1 MVVIDPSI
9 TAPESVRAAPSP
21 ARPVK
26 RPFKFGRWFRDT
38 GWRHLVAVVM
48 VIFAVFPLL
57 YVLSASFNPGGSLV
71 GSNAPFTKIDLQ
83 NYVKLFTNPDQPF
96 ALWFLNTIVIGTV
109 TSVCTVFLGA
119 LTAYAFS
126 RMRFC
131 GRRAGLLSL
140 MLIQMFPQ
148 YLAVVAIFLLLSAIS
163 DVFPILGLGSQLG
176 LILVYLGG
184 ALGVNT
190 YLMYGFFSTVPV
202 SIDEAAKLDGASHV
216 QIFFTI
222 ILRLVAP
229 ILAVVGLL
237 SFIATTGEYVIAS
250 IVLTEPT
257 TQTLA
262 VGLYSFVSQAFS
274 NNWSIFAA
282 GAVLAAIPVMAVFLA
297 LQKYIVGGLTAGSAL
312 YVSTPTPVLGET
324 VRVRLRVP
332 ESFGP
337 ALAVHT
343 RSNPDREP
351 QYAVATPVA
360 NVDGWEWWEAELRVE
375 NPVHG
380 YRWLLSLADGSS
392 AWVNATG
399 VHTIERVDSEDFRLV
414 TYPAAP
420 GWASSTVMHQI
431 FPDRFARSA
440 AASARELPD
449 WAEPA
454 EWTDDVIYIGADTPR
469 QLYGGD
475 LAGIA
480 EHLDHLVALGVN
492 LIYLTP
498 VFPAQSNHRLDAL
511 SFAEVDPLLGGD
523 EALVALIQAAHGRG
537 LRVIGDLTSN
547 HSGDAH
553 EWFRASHLT
562 PGAAESEFYYWL
574 DAQQERYVSW
584 LGVPSLPKFNWNSAE
599 LRRRFIDGPD
609 SVVAKWLGEPY
620 NLDGWRIDVSNM
632 TGRHLDQDLNQE
644 VRRTIRRTMVE
655 TKTDTI
661 LLGES
666 TNDAASDFPGDAWH
680 GAMTY
685 ANVTRPGGRGS
696 PSPGVWPPVESVWH
710 SARSPRIRE
719 RMCTRP
725 ISASP
730 PRSRGG

>member
-1 MVVIDPSI
+1 M
-9 TAPESVRAAPSP
+9 
-21 ARPVK
+21 
-26 RPFKFGRWFRDT
+26 
-38 GWRHLVAVVM
+38 
-48 VIFAVFPLL
+48 
-57 YVLSASFNPGGSLV
+57 
-71 GSNAPFTKIDLQ
+71 
-83 NYVKLFTNPDQPF
+83 
-96 ALWFLNTIVIGTV
+96 
-109 TSVCTVFLGA
+109 
-119 LTAYAFS
+119 
-126 RMRFC
+126 
-131 GRRAGLLSL
+131 
-140 MLIQMFPQ
+140 
-148 YLAVVAIFLLLSAIS
+148 
-163 DVFPILGLGSQLG
+163 
-176 LILVYLGG
+176 
-184 ALGVNT
+184 
-190 YLMYGFFSTVPV
+190 
-202 SIDEAAKLDGASHV
+202 
-216 QIFFTI
+216 
-222 ILRLVAP
+222 
-229 ILAVVGLL
+229 
-237 SFIATTGEYVIAS
+237 
-250 IVLTEPT
+250 
-257 TQTLA
+257 
-262 VGLYSFVSQAFS
+262 
-274 NNWSIFAA
+274 
-282 GAVLAAIPVMAVFLA
+282 
-297 LQKYIVGGLTAGSAL
+297 
-312 YVSTPTPVLGET
+312 
-324 VRVRLRVP
+324 
-332 ESFGP
+332 
-337 ALAVHT
+337 LAVHT

-351 QYAVATPVA
+351 RYAVATPVA

-399 VHTIERVDSEDFRLV
+399 VHTIETVDSEDFRLV

-420 GWASSTVMHQI
+420 GWASSTVTYQI

-498 VFPAQSNHRLDAL
+498 VFPAQSNHRYDAL

-562 PGAAESEFYYWL
+562 PGAAEREFYYWL

-632 TGRHLDQDLNQE
+632 TGRYLDQDLNQE

-666 TNDAASDFPGDAWH
+666 TNDAASDFPGDA
-680 GAMTY
+680 
-685 ANVTRPGGRGS
+685 
-696 PSPGVWPPVESVWH
+696 
-710 SARSPRIRE
+710 
-719 RMCTRP
+719 
-725 ISASP
+725 
-730 PRSRGG
+730 